1 MNATRLQLPLPVL
14 LALLAAIGPLSIDMY
29 LPAMSAMAGSLAS
42 DIHHI
47 ELSVSTFLLGFAL
60 GQITGGPLSDRLGR
74 RPVIFIGLGLFGLAS
89 LALTYVSSLDGLLLL
104 RGLQAIGGGLAVVNS
119 TAIVRDH
126 FEGADIARVLSMV
139 AMIMMAAPLLAPM
152 LGSLV
157 LTFSGWRDI
166 FGILSGYAFLLIGIL
181 VWQLP
186 ESHPPQRRIKRSPWA
201 GYATVLRHRTAR
213 RYILMLASAYSGM
226 FVFITASPYLYLEH
240 FGQSEQVFPWLF
252 GANVIVIMLMNRLNI
267 YLLKFWS
274 PRRLLT
280 LGIAM
285 QFSSALALLA
295 LALSPFFVLPVVLP
309 LLMIYVGSLGLITA
323 NTMGSVMQHFR
334 EVAGSATALM
344 GVIQFSG
351 GALAGLLWGHFHD
364 HTPIP
369 MMEVSLLTATLALI
383 FLLMA
388 RRADSHEVSDNAAI
402 EADTATETATA
413 TD

>member
-1 MNATRLQLPLPVL
+1 MTIPAFRLPLPLL
-14 LALLAAIGPLSIDMY
+14 LAMLTAIGPLSIDMY
-29 LPAMSAMAGSLAS
+29 LPAMAAMAGSLSS
-42 DIHHI
+42 DIHHV

-60 GQITGGPLSDRLGR
+60 GQITGGPLSDRVGR
-74 RPVIFIGLGLFGLAS
+74 RPVIFLGLVLFGMAS
-89 LALTYVSSLDGLLLL
+89 VALTHVSSLDGLLLL

-126 FEGADIARVLSMV
+126 FDGTDIARVPSMV
-139 AMIMMAAPLLAPM
+139 AMIMMAAPLAAPL

-157 LTFSGWRDI
+157 LTFSGWRSI
-166 FGILSGYAFLLIGIL
+166 FGILSAYAAILIAIL

-186 ESHPPQRRIKRSPWA
+186 ESHPPHRRVKRSPWA
-201 GYATVLRHRTAR
+201 GYATVLKHRVAR

-240 FGQSEQVFPWLF
+240 FEQNEQTFPWLF

-267 YLLKFWS
+267 FWLRYWS
-274 PRRLLT
+274 PQRLLT
-280 LGIAM
+280 AGILL
-285 QFSSALALLA
+285 QFASALSLLL
-295 LALSPFFVLPVVLP
+295 LALSPYFKLPVVLP

-323 NTMGSVMQHFR
+323 NTMGTVMQYFR

-351 GALAGLLWGHFHD
+351 GALAGLLWGKLHD
-364 HTPIP
+364 HTPVP
-369 MMEVSLLTATLALI
+369 MMEVSLLTASLALI

-388 RRADSHEVSDNAAI
+388 RKASQS
-402 EADTATETATA
+402 EATQNNIHASA